1 MAASHTLSLP
11 AQPSQSTSLT
21 PQRSELWGTQRAP
34 KMEHELQTAV
44 AQATHGKWQVVNGKW
59 WHWGTGSQEMG
70 TGVSWH
76 GIIDHAGCKIKLKA
90 YTCHIGRLQRS
101 SNIMH
106 SEYVCLSE
114 CGRECEC
121 GCGCIQISQPG
132 RGEAQNLWK
141 CKSVF
146 TVYPR

>member
-1 MAASHTLSLP
+1 
-11 AQPSQSTSLT
+11 
-21 PQRSELWGTQRAP
+21 
-34 KMEHELQTAV
+34 
-44 AQATHGKWQVVNGKW
+44 
-59 WHWGTGSQEMG
+59 MG

-90 YTCHIGRLQRS
+90 YTCHIGRLQQS

-121 GCGCIQISQPG
+121 ECECGCGCAQISRHERVG
-132 RGEAQNLWK
+132 AGEAQNL
-141 CKSVF
+141 
-146 TVYPR
+146 